1 MDEQFQFP
9 LELTVT
15 AELKDML
22 YLLLYNYRN
31 SYFQIIMASREITVL
46 ILSVWN
52 WSAQVFG
59 TGMLNCLAL

>member
-31 SYFQIIMASREITVL
+31 SYFQIIMASREMTGFNPKCLELVCS
-46 ILSVWN
+46 SVWQ
-52 WSAQVFG
+52 WYA
-59 TGMLNCLAL
+59 